1 MAVSRK
7 TPNKIPIAK
16 QMKGCIIFR
25 DSRHSFFFCV
35 AHKCHHIKASPA
47 WYALRVVGRETGRR
61 LSGNR
66 FFHSQIKHWASWQI
80 STLMRFFKRP
90 GGFVEII
97 IPQFVQKEKRQ
108 TRKPAAFELP
118 EQKLKANPITMISIS
133 HIQHFFNAFQPVAYR
148 RPAVMCPFC
157 NVRQRKPLNVPQ

>member
-47 WYALRVVGRETGRR
+47 WYALRVGGRETGRR

-80 STLMRFFKRP
+80 STLMRLFERLCGFRWCYYTTNRAKRKAASP
-90 GGFVEII
+90 KVCRFNAFREKSHPIEII
-97 IPQFVQKEKRQ
+97 V
-108 TRKPAAFELP
+108 
-118 EQKLKANPITMISIS
+118 S
-133 HIQHFFNAFQPVAYR
+133 HIQHFFNAFQPVADC
-148 RPAVMCPFC
+148 RPAVMRLCC
-157 NVRQRKPLNVPQ
+157 NVRQREPLNVPQ